1 MDKLFKAQNQIHTLA
16 YLITLSIYIRK
27 NMKSQFPGYFKPTE
41 KETTDLWENAL
52 FVFDANILLNLY
64 RYSDE
69 TRDDFFKILEKIK
82 HRIWLPN
89 QSASEFFENRLSVIY
104 QQEKSYEEA
113 EKSLKTL
120 ETEFKNSRQHPF
132 ITKKTLKKL
141 SILSKEICE
150 QLNESKNSHNKRINE
165 DDVLDRIE
173 ELFNSKVGN
182 EYTKEQL
189 EEIYQEGKVRF
200 LDKIPPGYKDGD
212 KKDDSSQNVR
222 KYGDLVLWKQ
232 ILDESK
238 KLQKGVIL
246 VTDDRKED
254 WWIRFNGKTLSPR
267 PELKKEF
274 QILTEQKFYMYQ
286 SDRFLEF
293 ATKHFNEE
301 IHENAL
307 QEIRELQRNDE
318 RKRYQNILN
327 NQRYLKNQERLDSI
341 FMQKSDLEKQLKIIQ
356 HRKKLINDALMK
368 QHDILNSSDP
378 RTFDDNELKS
388 LAYDLHSMESKS
400 EQLANKISSLNHQAH
415 EERKSKNKIKH
426 ENGYY

>member
-1 MDKLFKAQNQIHTLA
+1 
-16 YLITLSIYIRK
+16 
-27 NMKSQFPGYFKPTE
+27 MKSQFPGYFKPTE

-69 TRDDFFKILEKIK
+69 TRDDFFKILDKIK
-82 HRIWLPN
+82 NRIWLPN
-89 QSASEFFENRLSVIY
+89 QSASEFFENRLNVIY

-141 SILSKEICE
+141 SLLSKEICE
-150 QLNESKNSHNKRINE
+150 QLNESKNSHNKRINN

-182 EYTKEQL
+182 EYNKEQL

-212 KKDDSSQNVR
+212 KKDDSSQNIR

-238 KLQKGVIL
+238 KVEKGVIL

-274 QILTEQKFYMYQ
+274 QMVTEQTFHMYQ

-293 ATKHFNEE
+293 ATKHFGEE
-301 IHENAL
+301 INENAL
-307 QEIRELQRNDE
+307 EEIRELQRDDE
-318 RKRYQNILN
+318 RKRYQNIMKKK
-327 NQRYLKNQERLDSI
+327 RHFKNQKKLDDI
-341 FMQKSDLEKQLKIIQ
+341 FVQTSDLENQLKIME
-356 HRKKLINDALMK
+356 HRKKLSTDALMK
-368 QHDILNSSDP
+368 QHVILNSSDP
-378 RTFDDNELKS
+378 SAFDENELKR
-388 LAYDLHSMESKS
+388 LAYDLHSIENTI
-400 EQLANKISSLNHQAH
+400 QQIVNKISSLKYQEN
-415 EERKSKNKIKH
+415 EERKYKNKVKH
-426 ENGYY
+426 EDGYS

>member
-1 MDKLFKAQNQIHTLA
+1 
-16 YLITLSIYIRK
+16 
-27 NMKSQFPGYFKPTE
+27 MKSQFPGYFKPTE

-69 TRDDFFKILEKIK
+69 TRDDFFKILDKIK
-82 HRIWLPN
+82 NRIWLPN
-89 QSASEFFENRLSVIY
+89 QSASEFFENRLNVIY

-141 SILSKEICE
+141 SLLSKEICE
-150 QLNESKNSHNKRINE
+150 QLNESKNSHNKRINN

-182 EYTKEQL
+182 EYNKEQL

-212 KKDDSSQNVR
+212 KKDDSSQNIR

-238 KLQKGVIL
+238 KIEKGVIL

-274 QILTEQKFYMYQ
+274 QMVTEQTFHMYQ

-293 ATKHFNEE
+293 ATKHFGEE
-301 IHENAL
+301 INENAL
-307 QEIRELQRNDE
+307 EEIRELQRDDE
-318 RKRYQNILN
+318 RKRYQNIMKKK
-327 NQRYLKNQERLDSI
+327 RHFKNQKKLDDI
-341 FMQKSDLEKQLKIIQ
+341 FVQTSDLENQLKIME
-356 HRKKLINDALMK
+356 HRKKLSTDALMK
-368 QHDILNSSDP
+368 QHVILNSSDP
-378 RTFDDNELKS
+378 SAFDENELKR
-388 LAYDLHSMESKS
+388 LAYDLHSIENTI
-400 EQLANKISSLNHQAH
+400 QQIVNKISSLKYQEN
-415 EERKSKNKIKH
+415 EERKYKNKVKH
-426 ENGYY
+426 EDGYS

>member
-1 MDKLFKAQNQIHTLA
+1 
-16 YLITLSIYIRK
+16 
-27 NMKSQFPGYFKPTE
+27 MKSQFPGYFKPTE

-69 TRDDFFKILEKIK
+69 TRDDFFKILDKIK
-82 HRIWLPN
+82 SRIWLPN
-89 QSASEFFENRLSVIY
+89 QSASEFFENRLNVIY

-141 SILSKEICE
+141 SLLSKEICE
-150 QLNESKNSHNKRINE
+150 QLNESKNSHNKRIND

-182 EYTKEQL
+182 EYNKEQL

-212 KKDDSSQNVR
+212 KKDGSSQNIR

-238 KLQKGVIL
+238 KIEKGVIL

-274 QILTEQKFYMYQ
+274 QMVTEQTFHMYQ

-293 ATKHFNEE
+293 ATQHFGGE
-301 IHENAL
+301 INENAL
-307 QEIRELQRNDE
+307 EEIRELQRDDE
-318 RKRYQNILN
+318 RKRYQKIMKNK
-327 NQRYLKNQERLDSI
+327 RYFKNQKKLDDI
-341 FMQKSDLEKQLKIIQ
+341 FVQKSDLENQLKIME
-356 HRKKLINDALMK
+356 HRKKLNTDALMK
-368 QHDILNSSDP
+368 QHFILNSSDP
-378 RTFDDNELKS
+378 SAFDESELKR
-388 LAYDLHSMESKS
+388 LAYDLHSIENTI
-400 EQLANKISSLNHQAH
+400 QQIVNKISSLKYQEN
-415 EERKSKNKIKH
+415 EERKYKNRVKH
-426 ENGYY
+426 DDGYS

>member
-1 MDKLFKAQNQIHTLA
+1 
-16 YLITLSIYIRK
+16 
-27 NMKSQFPGYFKPTE
+27 MKSQFPGYFKPTA

-69 TRDDFFKILEKIK
+69 TRDDFFKILEKVK

-89 QSASEFFENRLSVIY
+89 QSASEFFKNRLNVIY

-132 ITKKTLKKL
+132 ITNKTLKKL

-150 QLNESKNSHNKRINE
+150 QLSESKNSHNKRINE

-182 EYTKEQL
+182 EYNKEQL

-212 KKDDSSQNVR
+212 KKDDSSQNIR

-232 ILDESK
+232 ILDESQK
-238 KLQKGVIL
+238 IEKGVIL

-274 QILTEQKFYMYQ
+274 QMVTRQTFHMYQ

-293 ATKHFNEE
+293 ATKHFGEE
-301 IHENAL
+301 INENAL
-307 QEIRELQRNDE
+307 EEIRELQRDDE
-318 RKRYQNILN
+318 RKRYQSIMKK
-327 NQRYLKNQERLDSI
+327 QRHSENQEKLNDI
-341 FMQKSDLEKQLKIIQ
+341 FVQKSYFENKLKVME
-356 HRKKLINDALMK
+356 HRKKLSNDALMK
-368 QHDILNSSDP
+368 QHVILNSGDP
-378 RTFDDNELKS
+378 SAFDENELKR
-388 LAYDLHSMESKS
+388 LAHDLHSIENTIQK
-400 EQLANKISSLNHQAH
+400 LVNKISSLNYQAN
-415 EERKSKNKIKH
+415 EDRNYKNKVKH

>member
-1 MDKLFKAQNQIHTLA
+1 
-16 YLITLSIYIRK
+16 
-27 NMKSQFPGYFKPTE
+27 MKSQFPGYFKPTA
-41 KETTDLWENAL
+41 KETTDSWENAL

-69 TRDDFFKILEKIK
+69 TRDAFFKILEKIK

-132 ITKKTLKKL
+132 INKKTLKKL
-141 SILSKEICE
+141 STLSKEICE

-182 EYTKEQL
+182 EYTKEKL
-189 EEIYQEGKVRF
+189 EEVYQEGKIRF
-200 LDKIPPGYKDGD
+200 LNKIPPGYKDGD
-212 KKDDSSQNVR
+212 KKDDSSQNIR
-222 KYGDLVLWKQ
+222 KYGDLVLWNQ
-232 ILDESK
+232 ILDKSREIK
-238 KLQKGVIL
+238 KGIIL

-274 QILTEQKFYMYQ
+274 QIATEQTFHMYQ

-293 ATKHFNEE
+293 ATKHFGEE
-301 IHENAL
+301 INENAL
-307 QEIRELQRNDE
+307 EEIRDLQRDDE
-318 RKRYQNILN
+318 RKRYRSIMKKQ
-327 NQRYLKNQERLDSI
+327 KHSKDQEKLDDI
-341 FMQKSDLEKQLKIIQ
+341 FVQKADLENQLKIME
-356 HRKKLINDALMK
+356 HRKKLSTDALMK
-368 QHDILNSSDP
+368 QHIILNSDDP
-378 RTFDDNELKS
+378 SAFDESELKR
-388 LAYDLHSMESKS
+388 LAYDLHSIENTI
-400 EQLANKISSLNHQAH
+400 QQIVNKISSLSYHTLG
-415 EERKSKNKIKH
+415 KYKNK
-426 ENGYY
+426 NNSGYY